1 MFCKF
6 CGKKLETNVEECPYC
21 GQKQEQ
27 LANGNGF
34 WDLCNRDVSADGS
47 PDFSQKDEA
56 EERLAEPEADV
67 QEEPEKKEIKEKGKG
82 YKGISAVLL
91 LICVISLFLNIVQM
105 MEVNKVSLE
114 LKNLVSELSALRGD
128 AQENT
133 LDDIQEEPYTDAPEK
148 TTGISSSAN
157 DGTRSPSVNDVPEI
171 HPEEPAK
178 H

>member
-34 WDLCNRDVSADGS
+34 WDLCDKDVPADGS

-56 EERLAEPEADV
+56 EERLAESEADA
-67 QEEPEKKEIKEKGKG
+67 QEELEKKGKG
-82 YKGISAVLL
+82 TTGMAAVLL

-114 LKNLVSELSALRGD
+114 LKNLVSELPALHSD

-133 LDDIQEEPYTDAPEK
+133 LDDVQEESYTDVPEK
-148 TTGISSSAN
+148 VSPETEGISSSMN
-157 DGTRSPSVNDVPEI
+157 DETRFPSTNNMPEI
-171 HPEEPAK
+171 QSEVSAK